1 MFFFSPL
8 SHSLVP
14 QCSGLRCLIRRF
26 EVFAILSHF
35 KACGDRAGRED
46 EAVPVAG
53 ALVKPCAWRKL
64 AEVPA
69 VTAPPLGERLRDCF
83 RTTRA
88 ENNSPL
94 LGLAFPFQP
103 LAKHWPRALC
113 TAPSKLRCACRHLYR
128 CVNVDAALGRSC
140 AAYLLV
146 LASFCTGT
154 ELLKH
159 KCFCELTLVK
169 DLNFASAERFLHGQ
183 SVPALHES
191 GNGKGGQNRAWTE
204 VSACIINR
212 DTNVM

>member
-1 MFFFSPL
+1 MWR
-8 SHSLVP
+8 
-14 QCSGLRCLIRRF
+14 RCRERGRG
-26 EVFAILSHF
+26 S
-35 KACGDRAGRED
+35 ACGWGAGKTLCLEKAGRS
-46 EAVPVAG
+46 ACSHR
-53 ALVKPCAWRKL
+53 CA
-64 AEVPA
+64 
-69 VTAPPLGERLRDCF
+69 APPLGERLRDCF
-83 RTTRA
+83 RTTRV

-128 CVNVDAALGRSC
+128 CVNVDAALGRFC

-154 ELLKH
+154 ELRKH
-159 KCFCELTLVK
+159 KCFCELSLVK